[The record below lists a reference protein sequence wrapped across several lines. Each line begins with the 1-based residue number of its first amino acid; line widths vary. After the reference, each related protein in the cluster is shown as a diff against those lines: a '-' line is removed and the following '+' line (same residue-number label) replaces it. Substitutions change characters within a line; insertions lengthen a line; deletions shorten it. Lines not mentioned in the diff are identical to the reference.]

1 MLYYLRQKVLK
12 LSDERVFWREGRQD
26 ANLCRCIPGGVV
38 IMKKKMNQSTLTLIL
53 NGASIFALCVVIIFL
68 FFQVRVSQMLDSANL
83 DRFNLTY
90 DANRFMNASS
100 FLTNEVRA
108 YTATGHK
115 EYYDAYMD
123 ELNNQKNRE
132 GGLAAMQKIGIT
144 EEEQAM
150 IDQMS
155 EISDSLVPL
164 EEESMKKVELG
175 QMEEALDFVYGEE
188 YSTAIAKTNALKEE
202 FLDSIDKRSM
212 GEVDRMRKISNN
224 VMLAIVIALFAVG
237 VLQVTNLT
245 LTRKRVL
252 SPVIAVKDQ
261 MGEIASGNLSAD
273 FALESDTSEIGRL
286 IESIH
291 ETKRELKKIIK
302 DIDYKLAE
310 MAQGNMDLSIG
321 DDYRGEFRPIQ
332 KAMKQ
337 ILDAFNEALSQI
349 IQTAERVT
357 MESQQVAD
365 GAKILSKGTVDQAS
379 AVEELTASI
388 QQLSEQVD
396 STSTDADHARSSS
409 MDAAAQ
415 LELCNAKM
423 KELTASMENISKS
436 SHEIGGIIKTIE
448 DISFQTNI
456 LALNAAV
463 EAARAGDRGKGF
475 AVVADEVQ
483 SLANKSA
490 VSAKNITAL
499 IEESVRLVEQGTALS
514 IDTTEA
520 LAIGVAGSRKST
532 EMVERIADS
541 ATQQVEA
548 LRQLTQGMEQ
558 ISNVVQTNAST
569 AEKSAFSAEELHGQ
583 AEELKVSVQRF
594 RLRN

>member
-1 MLYYLRQKVLK
+1 M
-12 LSDERVFWREGRQD
+12 EREAAGHI
-26 ANLCRCIPGGVV
+26 APRCYIPGGVV
-38 IMKKKMNQSTLTLIL
+38 KMKKKMNQSTLTLIL
-53 NGASIFALCVVIIFL
+53 NGASIFALCIVIIFL
-68 FFQVRVSQMLDSANL
+68 VIQVKVSQDLDGANS

-132 GGLAAMQKIGIT
+132 GGLAAMQEIGIT
-144 EEEQAM
+144 EEEQLM

-155 EISDSLVPL
+155 DISDSLVPL

-175 QMEEALDFVYGEE
+175 QMTEALNFVYGEE
-188 YSTAIAKTNALKEE
+188 YSTAIAKTNALKED
-202 FLDSIDKRSM
+202 FLESIDKRSM
-212 GEVDRMRKISNN
+212 EEVERLRRSSNN
-224 VMLAIVIALFAVG
+224 MMIAIVAALFMVG
-237 VLQVTNLT
+237 VLQVTNLV

-273 FALESDTSEIGRL
+273 FMFESDTSEIGRL
-286 IESIH
+286 VESIH

-302 DIDYKLAE
+302 DIDFKLAE
-310 MAQGNMDLSIG
+310 MAQGNMDLTIG
-321 DDYRGEFRPIQ
+321 NDYRGEFQPIQ
-332 KAMKQ
+332 RAMRQ

-349 IQTAERVT
+349 NQTAERVT
-357 MESQQVAD
+357 MESQQVAT
-365 GAKILSKGTVDQAS
+365 GAKILSQGTVDQAS

-396 STSTDADHARSSS
+396 STSSDADHARTSS
-409 MDAAAQ
+409 MDAATQ
-415 LELCNAKM
+415 LEVCNAKM
-423 KELTASMENISKS
+423 KELTVSMENISKS

-490 VSAKNITAL
+490 VSAKNITML
-499 IEESVRLVEQGTALS
+499 IEESMRLVEQGTALS
-514 IDTTEA
+514 VDTTEA
-520 LAIGVAGSRKST
+520 LAAGVAGARTST
-532 EMVERIADS
+532 ELVERIADS

-548 LRQLTQGMEQ
+548 LRQLSLGMEQ

-594 RLRN
+594 RLRGKTY

>member
-1 MLYYLRQKVLK
+1 M
-12 LSDERVFWREGRQD
+12 EREAAGHI
-26 ANLCRCIPGGVV
+26 APRCYIPGGVV
-38 IMKKKMNQSTLTLIL
+38 KMKKKMNQSTLTLIL
-53 NGASIFALCVVIIFL
+53 NGASIFALCIVIIFL
-68 FFQVRVSQMLDSANL
+68 VIQVKVSQDLDGANS

-132 GGLAAMQKIGIT
+132 GGLAAMQEIGIT
-144 EEEQAM
+144 EEEQLM

-155 EISDSLVPL
+155 DISDSLVPL

-175 QMEEALDFVYGEE
+175 QMTEALNFVYGEE
-188 YSTAIAKTNALKEE
+188 YSTAIAKTNALKED
-202 FLDSIDKRSM
+202 FLESIDKRSM
-212 GEVDRMRKISNN
+212 EEVERLRRSSNN
-224 VMLAIVIALFAVG
+224 MMIAIVVALFMVG
-237 VLQVTNLT
+237 VLQVTNLV

-273 FALESDTSEIGRL
+273 FAFESDTSEIGRL

-291 ETKRELKKIIK
+291 ETKRELKKIIQ

-321 DDYRGEFRPIQ
+321 SDYRGEFQPIQ
-332 KAMKQ
+332 RAMRQ

-349 IQTAERVT
+349 NQTAERVT
-357 MESQQVAD
+357 MESQQVAT

-396 STSTDADHARSSS
+396 NTSSDADHARTSS

-423 KELTASMENISKS
+423 KELTVSMENISKS

-490 VSAKNITAL
+490 VSAKNITML
-499 IEESVRLVEQGTALS
+499 IEESMRLVEQGTALS
-514 IDTTEA
+514 VDTTEA
-520 LAIGVAGSRKST
+520 LTAGVAGARTST
-532 EMVERIADS
+532 ELVERIADS

-548 LRQLTQGMEQ
+548 LRQLTLGMEQ

-569 AEKSAFSAEELHGQ
+569 AEKSAYSAEELHGQ

-594 RLRN
+594 RLRGKTY

>member
-1 MLYYLRQKVLK
+1 
-12 LSDERVFWREGRQD
+12 VFWKEWQQNAG
-26 ANLCRCIPGGVV
+26 LRCQIPGGVV
-38 IMKKKMNQSTLTLIL
+38 KMKKTMNQSTLTLIL
-53 NGASIFALCVVIIFL
+53 NGASIFALCIVIIFL
-68 FFQVRVSQMLDSANL
+68 FFQVRVSQQLSAANSE
-83 DRFNLTY
+83 RFNLTY
-90 DANRFMNASS
+90 AANRFMNASS

-108 YTATGHK
+108 YAATGGQ
-115 EYYDAYMD
+115 EYYDAYQD
-123 ELNNQKNRE
+123 EVNIQKNRE
-132 GGLAAMQKIGIT
+132 GGIAAMQEIGIT
-144 EEEQAM
+144 DDEQSM

-155 EISDSLVPL
+155 AISDSLVPL
-164 EEESMKKVELG
+164 EEEAMAEVESG
-175 QMEEALDFVYGEE
+175 RIEDALDFVYGEE
-188 YSTAIAKTNALKEE
+188 YSTAVAKTNALKEE
-202 FLDSIDKRSM
+202 FLESIDKRSM
-212 GEVDRMRKISNN
+212 EEVERQGMRANSLLIAM
-224 VMLAIVIALFAVG
+224 VAALFVVG
-237 VLQVTNLT
+237 VLQVTNLV

-286 IESIH
+286 VESIH

-302 DIDYKLAE
+302 DIDHKMAE
-310 MAQGNMDLSIG
+310 MARGNMDLSIG
-321 DDYRGEFRPIQ
+321 NDYRGEFQPIQ
-332 KAMKQ
+332 RAMKQ
-337 ILDAFNEALSQI
+337 ILDAFNEALLQI
-349 IQTAERVT
+349 NQTAERVT
-357 MESQQVAD
+357 VESQQVAT
-365 GAKILSKGTVDQAS
+365 GAQILSKGTVDQAS

-396 STSTDADHARSSS
+396 NTSSDADHARKSS

-423 KELTASMENISKS
+423 EELTASMENISKS

-463 EAARAGDRGKGF
+463 EAARAGETGKGF

-490 VSAKNITAL
+490 ASAKNITAL

-514 IDTTEA
+514 VDTTEA
-520 LAIGVAGSRKST
+520 LAVGVAGARRST
-532 EMVERIADS
+532 ELVERIADS
-541 ATQQVEA
+541 ATHQVEE
-548 LRQLTQGMEQ
+548 LRQLTLGMEQ
-558 ISNVVQTNAST
+558 ISSVVQTNAST
-569 AEKSAFSAEELHGQ
+569 AERSAFSAEELHGQ

-594 RLRN
+594 RLRGYR

>member
-1 MLYYLRQKVLK
+1 
-12 LSDERVFWREGRQD
+12 
-26 ANLCRCIPGGVV
+26 
-38 IMKKKMNQSTLTLIL
+38 MKKKMNQSTLTLIL
-53 NGASIFALCVVIIFL
+53 NGASIFALCIVIIFL
-68 FFQVRVSQMLDSANL
+68 VIQVKVSQDLDGANS

-132 GGLAAMQKIGIT
+132 GGLAAMQEIGIT
-144 EEEQAM
+144 EEEQLM

-155 EISDSLVPL
+155 DISDSLVPL

-175 QMEEALDFVYGEE
+175 QMTEALNFVYGEE
-188 YSTAIAKTNALKEE
+188 YSTAIAKTNALKED
-202 FLDSIDKRSM
+202 FLESIDKRSM
-212 GEVDRMRKISNN
+212 EEVERLRRSSNN
-224 VMLAIVIALFAVG
+224 MMIAIVAALFMVG
-237 VLQVTNLT
+237 VLQVTNLV

-273 FALESDTSEIGRL
+273 FMFESDTSEIGRL
-286 IESIH
+286 VESIH

-302 DIDYKLAE
+302 DIDFKLAE
-310 MAQGNMDLSIG
+310 MAQGNMDLTIG
-321 DDYRGEFRPIQ
+321 NDYRGEFQPIQ
-332 KAMKQ
+332 RAMRQ

-349 IQTAERVT
+349 NQTAERVT
-357 MESQQVAD
+357 MESQQVAT
-365 GAKILSKGTVDQAS
+365 GAKILSQGTVDQAS

-396 STSTDADHARSSS
+396 STSSDADHARTSS
-409 MDAAAQ
+409 MDAATQ
-415 LELCNAKM
+415 LEVCNAKM
-423 KELTASMENISKS
+423 KELTVSMENISKS

-490 VSAKNITAL
+490 VSAKNITML
-499 IEESVRLVEQGTALS
+499 IEESMRLVEQGTALS
-514 IDTTEA
+514 VDTTEA
-520 LAIGVAGSRKST
+520 LAAGVAGARTST
-532 EMVERIADS
+532 ELVERIADS

-548 LRQLTQGMEQ
+548 LRQLSLGMEQ

-594 RLRN
+594 RLRGKTY

>member
-1 MLYYLRQKVLK
+1 MKIWAFSGGGALWK
-12 LSDERVFWREGRQD
+12 ERRHDIAPR
-26 ANLCRCIPGGVV
+26 CCIPGGVV
-38 IMKKKMNQSTLTLIL
+38 KMKKKMNQSTLTLIL
-53 NGASIFALCVVIIFL
+53 NGASIFALCIVIIFL
-68 FFQVRVSQMLDSANL
+68 VIQVKVSQELDGANS

-132 GGLAAMQKIGIT
+132 GGLAAMQEIGIT
-144 EEEQAM
+144 EDEQLM

-175 QMEEALDFVYGEE
+175 QMTEALDFVYGEE
-188 YSTAIAKTNALKEE
+188 YSTAIAKTNALKEQ
-202 FLDSIDKRSM
+202 FLESIDKRSM
-212 GEVDRMRKISNN
+212 EEVNRFRRSSNN
-224 VMLAIVIALFAVG
+224 MMLAIVAALFMVG
-237 VLQVTNLT
+237 VLQVTNLV

-273 FALESDTSEIGRL
+273 FAFESDTSEIGRL

-291 ETKRELKKIIK
+291 ETKRELKKIIQ

-321 DDYRGEFRPIQ
+321 SDYRGEFQPIQ
-332 KAMKQ
+332 RAMRQ

-349 IQTAERVT
+349 NQTAERVT
-357 MESQQVAD
+357 MESQQVAT

-396 STSTDADHARSSS
+396 NTSSDADHARTSS

-423 KELTASMENISKS
+423 KELTVSMENISKS

-490 VSAKNITAL
+490 VSAKNITML
-499 IEESVRLVEQGTALS
+499 IEESMRLVEQGTALS
-514 IDTTEA
+514 VDTTEA
-520 LAIGVAGSRKST
+520 LTAGVAGARTST
-532 EMVERIADS
+532 ELVERIADS

-548 LRQLTQGMEQ
+548 LRQLTLGMEQ

-569 AEKSAFSAEELHGQ
+569 AEKSAYSAEELHGQ

-594 RLRN
+594 RLRGKTY

>member
-1 MLYYLRQKVLK
+1 L
-12 LSDERVFWREGRQD
+12 EREAAGHI
-26 ANLCRCIPGGVV
+26 APRCYIPGGVV
-38 IMKKKMNQSTLTLIL
+38 KMKKKMNQSTLTLIL
-53 NGASIFALCVVIIFL
+53 NGASIFALCIVIIFL
-68 FFQVRVSQMLDSANL
+68 VIQVKVSQDLDGANS

-132 GGLAAMQKIGIT
+132 GGLAAMQEIGIT
-144 EEEQAM
+144 EEEQLM

-155 EISDSLVPL
+155 DISDSLVPL

-175 QMEEALDFVYGEE
+175 QMTEALNFVYGEE
-188 YSTAIAKTNALKEE
+188 YSTAIAKTNALKED
-202 FLDSIDKRSM
+202 FLESIDKRSM
-212 GEVDRMRKISNN
+212 EEVERLRRSSNN
-224 VMLAIVIALFAVG
+224 MMIAIVAALFMVG
-237 VLQVTNLT
+237 VLQVTNLV

-273 FALESDTSEIGRL
+273 FMFESDTSEIGRL
-286 IESIH
+286 VESIH

-302 DIDYKLAE
+302 DIDFKLAE
-310 MAQGNMDLSIG
+310 MAQGNMDLTIG
-321 DDYRGEFRPIQ
+321 NDYRGEFQPIQ
-332 KAMKQ
+332 RAMRQ

-349 IQTAERVT
+349 NQTAERVT
-357 MESQQVAD
+357 MESQQVAT
-365 GAKILSKGTVDQAS
+365 GAKILSQGTVDQAS

-396 STSTDADHARSSS
+396 STSSDADHARTSS
-409 MDAAAQ
+409 MDAATQ
-415 LELCNAKM
+415 LEVCNAKM
-423 KELTASMENISKS
+423 KELTVSMENISKS

-490 VSAKNITAL
+490 VSAKNITML
-499 IEESVRLVEQGTALS
+499 IEESMRLVEQGTALS
-514 IDTTEA
+514 VDTTEA
-520 LAIGVAGSRKST
+520 LAAGVAGARTST
-532 EMVERIADS
+532 ELVERIADS

-548 LRQLTQGMEQ
+548 LRQLSLGMEQ

-594 RLRN
+594 RLRGKTY

>member
-1 MLYYLRQKVLK
+1 
-12 LSDERVFWREGRQD
+12 
-26 ANLCRCIPGGVV
+26 
-38 IMKKKMNQSTLTLIL
+38 MKKRMNQSTLTLIL
-53 NGASIFALCVVIIFL
+53 NGASIFALCIVIIFL
-68 FFQVRVSQMLDSANL
+68 FFQVRVSQKLNDANL

-90 DANRFMNASS
+90 SANQFMNASS

-108 YTATGHK
+108 YAATGNQ
-115 EYYDAYMD
+115 EYYDAYQD
-123 ELNNQKNRE
+123 ELNTQKNRE
-132 GGLAAMQKIGIT
+132 AGIAVMQEIGIT

-164 EEESMKKVELG
+164 EEGAMRKVEAG
-175 QMEEALDFVYGEE
+175 QIDGAIDFVYGDE
-188 YSTAIAKTNALKEE
+188 YSTAIAKTNTLKEE
-202 FLDSIDKRSM
+202 FLESIDQRSKE
-212 GEVDRMRKISNN
+212 EVNRLERSANSLLFAM
-224 VMLAIVIALFAVG
+224 VAALFAVG
-237 VLQVTNLT
+237 VLQVTNLV

-252 SPVIAVKDQ
+252 APVIAVKDQ
-261 MGEIASGNLSAD
+261 MGEIAVGNLSAD

-291 ETKRELKKIIK
+291 ETKGELKKIIQ
-302 DIDYKLAE
+302 DIDHKLAE
-310 MAQGNMDLSIG
+310 MARGNMDLSIG
-321 DDYRGEFRPIQ
+321 NDYRGEFQPIQ
-332 KAMKQ
+332 RAMKQ

-349 IQTAERVT
+349 NRTAEQVT
-357 MESQQVAD
+357 MESQQVAA
-365 GAKILSKGTVDQAS
+365 GAQILSRGTVDQAS
-379 AVEELTASI
+379 AVEELTQGI

-396 STSTDADHARSSS
+396 STSSDADHARTITI
-409 MDAAAQ
+409 DAAAQ

-423 KELTASMENISKS
+423 KELTASMENISQS

-490 VSAKNITAL
+490 ASAKNITLL
-499 IEESVRLVEQGTALS
+499 IEESVHLVEQGTALS

-520 LAIGVAGSRKST
+520 LAVGVSGARQST
-532 EMVERIADS
+532 ELVERIADS
-541 ATQQVEA
+541 AIQQVEA
-548 LRQLTQGMEQ
+548 LRQLRLGMEQ

-569 AEKSAFSAEELHGQ
+569 AEKSATSAEELHGQ

-594 RLRN
+594 RLRDYR

>member
-1 MLYYLRQKVLK
+1 
-12 LSDERVFWREGRQD
+12 
-26 ANLCRCIPGGVV
+26 
-38 IMKKKMNQSTLTLIL
+38 MKKKMNQSTLTLIL
-53 NGASIFALCVVIIFL
+53 NGASIFALCIVIIFMI
-68 FFQVRVSQMLDSANL
+68 FQVRVSKQLDNANL
-83 DRFNLTY
+83 NRFNLTY
-90 DANRFMNASS
+90 DANQFMNASS

-108 YTATGHK
+108 YAATGNL
-115 EYYDAYMD
+115 EYYNAYQD

-132 GGLAAMQKIGIT
+132 RGLAAMQEIGIT

-155 EISDSLVPL
+155 EISDSLVPF
-164 EEESMKKVELG
+164 EEEAMREVESG
-175 QMEEALDFVYGEE
+175 QIEEALDFVYGEE
-188 YSTAIAKTNALKEE
+188 YSTAITKTNTLKEE
-202 FLDSIDKRSM
+202 FLESIDNRSKD
-212 GEVDRMRKISNN
+212 EVNRLGRKSNTL
-224 VMLAIVIALFAVG
+224 MFAMVIALFAVG
-237 VLQVTNLT
+237 ALQVTNLV

-261 MGEIASGNLSAD
+261 MGEIAIGNLSAD

-291 ETKRELKKIIK
+291 ETKRELKKIIQ
-302 DIDYKLAE
+302 DIDHKLAE
-310 MAQGNMDLSIG
+310 MAKGNMDLSIG
-321 DDYRGEFRPIQ
+321 NDYRGEFQPIQ
-332 KAMKQ
+332 RAMKQ

-349 IQTAERVT
+349 NQTAERVT
-357 MESQQVAD
+357 IESQQVAT
-365 GAKILSKGTVDQAS
+365 GAQILSKGTVDQAS

-396 STSTDADHARSSS
+396 NTSSDADRARTSS

-415 LELCNAKM
+415 LELCDAKM
-423 KELTASMENISKS
+423 KELTVSMENISKS

-463 EAARAGDRGKGF
+463 EAARAGTSGKGF

-490 VSAKNITAL
+490 ASAKDITAL

-520 LAIGVAGSRKST
+520 LAVGVAGSRKST
-532 EMVERIADS
+532 ELVERIADS
-541 ATQQVEA
+541 AIQQVEA
-548 LRQLTQGMEQ
+548 LRQLTLGMEQ
-558 ISNVVQTNAST
+558 ISSVVQTNAST
-569 AEKSAFSAEELHGQ
+569 AEKSAFTAEELHGQ
-583 AEELKVSVQRF
+583 AEELKDSVQRF
-594 RLRN
+594 RLRGYR

>member
-1 MLYYLRQKVLK
+1 MLKFPVDL
-12 LSDERVFWREGRQD
+12 GR
-26 ANLCRCIPGGVV
+26 IKTGGMVK
-38 IMKKKMNQSTLTLIL
+38 MKKTMNQSTLTLIL
-53 NGASIFALCVVIIFL
+53 NGASIFALCIVILFL
-68 FFQVRVSQMLDSANL
+68 LLQVRVSQQLDNANL

-108 YTATGHK
+108 YAATGNQ
-115 EYYDAYMD
+115 EYYDAYQD
-123 ELNNQKNRE
+123 EVNTQKNRE
-132 GGLAAMQKIGIT
+132 GGIAAMQEIGIT
-144 EEEQAM
+144 DEEQAM

-164 EEESMKKVELG
+164 EEESMKKVESG
-175 QMEEALDFVYGEE
+175 RTEDALDFVYGEE
-188 YSTAIAKTNALKEE
+188 YSNAVAKTNALKED
-202 FLDSIDKRSM
+202 FLESIDKRSM
-212 GEVDRMRKISNN
+212 EEVKRLGTRRNG
-224 VMLAIVIALFAVG
+224 LLIAMVAALIAVG
-237 VLQVTNLT
+237 ALQVTNLV

-286 IESIH
+286 VESIH

-302 DIDYKLAE
+302 DIDFKLAE

-321 DDYRGEFRPIQ
+321 NDYRGEFQPIQ
-332 KAMKQ
+332 RAMRQ
-337 ILDAFNEALSQI
+337 ILDAFNEALLQI
-349 IQTAERVT
+349 NQTAERVT
-357 MESQQVAD
+357 VESQQVAT
-365 GAKILSKGTVDQAS
+365 GAQILSRGTVDQAS

-396 STSTDADHARSSS
+396 STSSDADHARKSS

-423 KELTASMENISKS
+423 KELTASMGNISKS

-463 EAARAGDRGKGF
+463 EAARAGETGKGF

-490 VSAKNITAL
+490 ASAKNITTL
-499 IEESVRLVEQGTALS
+499 IEESMRLVEQGTALS
-514 IDTTEA
+514 ADTTEA
-520 LAIGVAGSRKST
+520 LASGVAGARKST
-532 EMVERIADS
+532 ELVERIADS

-548 LRQLTQGMEQ
+548 LRQLTLGMEQ
-558 ISNVVQTNAST
+558 ISSVVQTNAST
-569 AEKSAFSAEELHGQ
+569 AEKSASSAEELHGQ
-583 AEELKVSVQRF
+583 AEELKVSVQKF
-594 RLRN
+594 RLRGCR

>member
-1 MLYYLRQKVLK
+1 MKIWAFSGGGALWK
-12 LSDERVFWREGRQD
+12 ERRHDIAPR
-26 ANLCRCIPGGVV
+26 CCIPGGVV
-38 IMKKKMNQSTLTLIL
+38 KMKKKMNQSTLTLIL
-53 NGASIFALCVVIIFL
+53 NGASIFALCIVIIFL
-68 FFQVRVSQMLDSANL
+68 VIQVKVSQELDGANS

-132 GGLAAMQKIGIT
+132 GGLAAMQEIGIT
-144 EEEQAM
+144 EDEQLM

-175 QMEEALDFVYGEE
+175 QMTEALDFVYGEE
-188 YSTAIAKTNALKEE
+188 YSTAIAKTNALKEQ
-202 FLDSIDKRSM
+202 FLESIDKRSM
-212 GEVDRMRKISNN
+212 EEVNRFRRSSNN
-224 VMLAIVIALFAVG
+224 MMLAIVAALFMVG
-237 VLQVTNLT
+237 VLQVTNLV

-273 FALESDTSEIGRL
+273 FAFESDTSEIGRL

-291 ETKRELKKIIK
+291 ETKRELKKIIQ

-321 DDYRGEFRPIQ
+321 SDYRGEFQPIQ
-332 KAMKQ
+332 RAMRQ

-349 IQTAERVT
+349 NQTAERVT
-357 MESQQVAD
+357 MESQQVAT

-396 STSTDADHARSSS
+396 NTSSDADHARTSS

-423 KELTASMENISKS
+423 KELTVSMENISKS

-490 VSAKNITAL
+490 VSAKNITML
-499 IEESVRLVEQGTALS
+499 IEESMRLVEQGTALS
-514 IDTTEA
+514 VDTTEA
-520 LAIGVAGSRKST
+520 LTAGVAG
-532 EMVERIADS
+532 
-541 ATQQVEA
+541 
-548 LRQLTQGMEQ
+548 
-558 ISNVVQTNAST
+558 
-569 AEKSAFSAEELHGQ
+569 
-583 AEELKVSVQRF
+583 
-594 RLRN
+594 RLRNWLRGSQILQRSR